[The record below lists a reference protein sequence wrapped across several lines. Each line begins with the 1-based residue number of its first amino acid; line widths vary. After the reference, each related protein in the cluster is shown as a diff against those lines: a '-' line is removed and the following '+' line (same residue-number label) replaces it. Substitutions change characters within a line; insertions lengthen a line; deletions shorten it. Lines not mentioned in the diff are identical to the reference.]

1 MKAESVKE
9 FSRSPHTEEN
19 AVEKDLQSVGKT
31 PGTTVSC
38 VSMIVVTRFLLA
50 GKGDYQIKKK
60 TSHLRSEAK
69 PLGQQ

>member
-1 MKAESVKE
+1 M
-9 FSRSPHTEEN
+9 
-19 AVEKDLQSVGKT
+19 EKDLQSVGKT